1 MIEDFPSMGIKIMK
15 AADNSKAVLGVLT
28 KDLFKTAST
37 MVGRFLSWTWRY
49 LLLCF
54 YASDCVR

>member
-28 KDLFKTAST
+28 NDLFDDFSRTSWSSSATAPS
-37 MVGRFLSWTWRY
+37 S
-49 LLLCF
+49 LLTGWF
-54 YASDCVR
+54 EMSSV